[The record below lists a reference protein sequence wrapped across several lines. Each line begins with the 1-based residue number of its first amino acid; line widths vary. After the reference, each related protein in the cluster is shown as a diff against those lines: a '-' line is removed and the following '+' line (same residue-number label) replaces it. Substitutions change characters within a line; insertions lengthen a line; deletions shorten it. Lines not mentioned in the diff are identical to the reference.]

1 MRHDYLYHNLDLRR
15 GKYPANNQSR
25 QTNKTNHCIKKHT
38 HTLPQTNSGD
48 KHCEFSHFCKL
59 DVSYAIQHTFSNVIL
74 GDRLRK

>member
-1 MRHDYLYHNLDLRR
+1 MIIFITTLTYAGASTLRTI
-15 GKYPANNQSR
+15 KADK
-25 QTNKTNHCIKKHT
+25 QTKLITALKKKT
-38 HTLPQTNSGD
+38 HTLTQTNSGN